1 MQLICRA
8 GKSVIF
14 SINTIRKD
22 LEFTLL
28 LGHFCQM
35 LWKKILILMRF
46 RKFSGSLS
54 SEEALMEIRK
64 FTVDRKMQKVRGLD
78 FLVASP
84 LSRGCL
90 G

>member
-1 MQLICRA
+1 M
-8 GKSVIF
+8 
-14 SINTIRKD
+14 
-22 LEFTLL
+22 
-28 LGHFCQM
+28 
-35 LWKKILILMRF
+35 
-46 RKFSGSLS
+46 
-54 SEEALMEIRK
+54 EALMEIRK